1 MEGPLTLSIE
11 PYYKNEDDFEAL
23 NSKEYNIKLQDKD
36 YKLIFEIGKEE
47 INFILEDLNE
57 KDFNYRKKYKQKE
70 IQDKLLLNQEE
81 YPNLKIILNLLD
93 DLYQKNK
100 ISIEKNNEGKY
111 SILIKVLRPNGDEIT
126 ENIKLLLESKS
137 GRDKIELLFNQIQ
150 LIKKGDLEKEKDIKI
165 LKEELSKKNNIIIEM
180 DKKIESQNKIIDEL
194 KKAEDKK
201 INDIETSLFN
211 EINKQ
216 NEIINK
222 DINDLN
228 NKITKNIKDLD
239 IFKTQINDKLNKKD
253 EEIRNINEEVI
264 KKLNEKIEK
273 NNNNETIKDIMNNI
287 DVMQK
292 EINKKIKENENNINY
307 KINDLLNNKV
317 DKREIS
323 KIYKKINS
331 NYNYIVENIEYINKI
346 NYKFKKEP
354 NNLKYKLDITN
365 TNTTVGCNDMF
376 EIFISYKDNNE
387 YLISP
392 NNINFNLDIISL
404 LTNKKISSLKG
415 HNNVIRTIRYFINN
429 KNYNEYLISGDGNKI
444 VIIWDITNNFNI
456 KYQIDTKY
464 GQNIYSCLLI
474 FPHNFDDNYII
485 TSTWHTSDDIDNSST
500 KIYSLTNGQ
509 FIKYINNTNNIAIY
523 YLLLW
528 YNKKDNKYYIIQFSY
543 SKIIINNLLE
553 DELYSEL
560 KQEPES
566 DNLSGFIYNKDN
578 KDYLCSSSKN
588 GYINIWD
595 LYKKQFFKNINTAN
609 CILAQ
614 IIQWNNKF
622 SIVAD
627 VDNRSFKIIDLEKFK
642 VIKDIGEQ
650 HTDKVKCVKKV
661 YHPIYGESLLSSS
674 KDKTIKLWS
683 F

>member
-81 YPNLKIILNLLD
+81 YPNLKIILSLLD

-111 SILIKVLRPNGDEIT
+111 SILIKVLKPNGDEIT
-126 ENIKLLLESKS
+126 ENIKLRLESKRD
-137 GRDKIELLFNQIQ
+137 RDKIELLFNQIQ
-150 LIKKGDLEKEKDIKI
+150 LIKKGDLEKEKDIKN
-165 LKEELSKKNNIIIEM
+165 LKEELSKKDYIIIEM
-180 DKKIESQNKIIDEL
+180 GKKIESQNKIIDEL
-194 KKAEDKK
+194 KKAELDKK
-201 INDIETSLFN
+201 INDMETSLFN

-216 NEIINK
+216 NEIIN
-222 DINDLN
+222 
-228 NKITKNIKDLD
+228 
-239 IFKTQINDKLNKKD
+239 TQINDKLNKKD

-264 KKLNEKIEK
+264 KKLNEQLEK

-354 NNLKYKLDITN
+354 NNLKYKSDITN

-464 GQNIYSCLLI
+464 GQNIYSCFYSCLLI
-474 FPHNFDDNYII
+474 FPHNIDDNYII
-485 TSTWHTSDDIDNSST
+485 TSTFHKSDDDENSST
-500 KIYSLTNGQ
+500 KIYSLNNIDQ
-509 FIKYINNTNNIAIY
+509 FKYINNTNNNSIF
-523 YLLLW
+523 YLLSW
-528 YNKKDNKYYIIQFSY
+528 YNKKDDKYYIIQFSY
-543 SKIIINNLLE
+543 KKIIINNLLE

-627 VDNRSFKIIDLEKFK
+627 VGNRSFKIIDLEKFK

>member
-11 PYYKNEDDFEAL
+11 PNHKNEDDFEEL
-23 NSKEYNIKLQDKD
+23 NSKEYDIKLQDKD

-287 DVMQK
+287 DVMHK
-292 EINKKIKENENNINY
+292 EIN
-307 KINDLLNNKV
+307 
-317 DKREIS
+317 
-323 KIYKKINS
+323 
-331 NYNYIVENIEYINKI
+331 
-346 NYKFKKEP
+346 
-354 NNLKYKLDITN
+354 
-365 TNTTVGCNDMF
+365 
-376 EIFISYKDNNE
+376 
-387 YLISP
+387 
-392 NNINFNLDIISL
+392 NF
-404 LTNKKISSLKG
+404 
-415 HNNVIRTIRYFINN
+415 
-429 KNYNEYLISGDGNKI
+429 
-444 VIIWDITNNFNI
+444 
-456 KYQIDTKY
+456 
-464 GQNIYSCLLI
+464 
-474 FPHNFDDNYII
+474 
-485 TSTWHTSDDIDNSST
+485 
-500 KIYSLTNGQ
+500 
-509 FIKYINNTNNIAIY
+509 
-523 YLLLW
+523 
-528 YNKKDNKYYIIQFSY
+528 
-543 SKIIINNLLE
+543 
-553 DELYSEL
+553 
-560 KQEPES
+560 
-566 DNLSGFIYNKDN
+566 
-578 KDYLCSSSKN
+578 
-588 GYINIWD
+588 
-595 LYKKQFFKNINTAN
+595 
-609 CILAQ
+609 
-614 IIQWNNKF
+614 
-622 SIVAD
+622 
-627 VDNRSFKIIDLEKFK
+627 
-642 VIKDIGEQ
+642 
-650 HTDKVKCVKKV
+650 
-661 YHPIYGESLLSSS
+661 
-674 KDKTIKLWS
+674 
-683 F
+683 